1 MSLLERTN
9 LRNQSQS
16 QDLNKNMKKF
26 LLPLLLL
33 IVIFSCK
40 NLNKQL
46 QCFDEY
52 QKEIRKTEVYIEVL
66 SAFKDTLKQWVAM
79 KLQYITPTQG
89 EEWQIDS
96 TIFFNTTMDRC
107 LLLLLRREKSIN
119 SSYLDNAEIILAVK
133 KSDGWH
139 FYFSS
144 MPSIGTPVRED
155 PNNPGTYIHYTFEQ
169 MSRYVTK
176 RLIKSGYY
184 KRWSCTIND
193 EYVNGWYD
201 GWEKKWE
208 EVHQHFLRSGEKNQE
223 EYDE

>member
-1 MSLLERTN
+1 MKYLLQSL
-9 LRNQSQS
+9 
-16 QDLNKNMKKF
+16 MVFF
-26 LLPLLLL
+26 LFTF
-33 IVIFSCK
+33 IGSCK
-40 NLNKQL
+40 NIEEQMK
-46 QCFDEY
+46 CFEDY
-52 QKEIRKTEVYIEVL
+52 QKQIRETKEYKEVMQ
-66 SAFKDTLKQWVAM
+66 AFADTLSRWIEM
-79 KLQYITPTQG
+79 RLQYVPPTEG
-89 EEWQIDS
+89 TELKIDS
-96 TIFFNTTMDRC
+96 VVYFNTTMDKC
-107 LLLLLRREKSIN
+107 LLLILKREISIY
-119 SSYLDNAEIILAVK
+119 SSSLDYAKMILGVK
-133 KSDGWH
+133 KTDGWH

-144 MPSIGTPVRED
+144 MPNIGTPVRED

-184 KRWSCTIND
+184 KRWRCTIND